1 MQLAMIE
8 VIDLEDD
15 DDSQAPSQI
24 EFTQQQKSRAARNK
38 EIALARLQARRI
50 RDSISRSNPLQF
62 CTTQEQSNS
71 SVENLGT
78 PPLYDRPSDRFFM
91 RGGTQQV
98 KKRDHPMF
106 DRGPVLRRKLN
117 SHQTDAT
124 EMGSPGNVRFNYF
137 LGNQKLP
144 FELMV
149 LFVGIWGPY
158 GFKMWFCIQN
168 EYYLSTCGVSLEVVF
183 EF

>member
-15 DDSQAPSQI
+15 DDSQSPSQI

-38 EIALARLQARRI
+38 EIALARLQAKRI
-50 RDSISRSNPLQF
+50 RDTISVSNPLQF

-78 PPLYDRPSDRFFM
+78 PPLYDRPLDGFVM
-91 RGGTQQV
+91 GGGTQQV
-98 KKRDHPMF
+98 NNKRDHPF
-106 DRGPVLRRKLN
+106 FAKVPVPVRRRKLN
-117 SHQTDAT
+117 SHQTDVT
-124 EMGSPGNVRFNYF
+124 EIVSPGNARFNYF

-144 FELMV
+144 LN
-149 LFVGIWGPY
+149 LI
-158 GFKMWFCIQN
+158 
-168 EYYLSTCGVSLEVVF
+168 
-183 EF
+183 

>member
-15 DDSQAPSQI
+15 DDSQSPSQI

-50 RDSISRSNPLQF
+50 RDTISWSNQLQT

-78 PPLYDRPSDRFFM
+78 PPLYDKPLDRFVM
-91 RGGTQQV
+91 GGGTQQV
-98 KKRDHPMF
+98 KKRDHPFF
-106 DRGPVLRRKLN
+106 DKVSVRRRKLY
-117 SHQTDAT
+117 SHQTDFT
-124 EMGSPGNVRFNYF
+124 EIVSPGNVRFNYF
-137 LGNQKLP
+137 HGN
-144 FELMV
+144 
-149 LFVGIWGPY
+149 
-158 GFKMWFCIQN
+158 
-168 EYYLSTCGVSLEVVF
+168 
-183 EF
+183 